1 MRLTSVC
8 VALSIALL
16 AAPVQA
22 QGLSCAPRAEVL
34 KLLADA
40 AQSRRAI
47 GLAGRAVMEMFA
59 ATDSTD
65 WTVTVT
71 LPDGRMCLLAQGT
84 AFDAGHD
91 MFPARG
97 KLLSFKHE

>member
-1 MRLTSVC
+1 MRLKFAC
-8 VALSIALL
+8 LAIAVSLL

-22 QGLSCAPRAEVL
+22 QGLSCAPRADVL
-34 KLLADA
+34 RLLADA

-59 ATDSTD
+59 ATEGTD
-65 WTVTVT
+65 WTITVT

-84 AFDAGHD
+84 AFDAGHE
-91 MFPARG
+91 MFPTSG
-97 KLLSFKHE
+97 TPLSFSRG